1 MIKRDNVR
9 VCVPRY
15 MQIGKGSLNQLPEI
29 IKILEPIKSF
39 LIVTDKQMVE
49 FGYVKKLQD
58 ILSKAG
64 LKSNVF
70 DDTVPDPT
78 DTVVL
83 NGINFLEKFKN
94 EAVIGFGG
102 GSPIDTAKA
111 IAAMAKH
118 SKNIQDY
125 KPPSTFDK
133 QGLPIIA
140 IPTTAGT
147 GSEVTHHAVIIDS
160 KNNEKIS
167 CRGEGFVP
175 TCAIVDYDLTLSK
188 PRRLTIDSAID
199 TLTHGIEAYI
209 SKKAT
214 LFSDRMA
221 LDTIRLVTQNI
232 YAVDKDPKDLKARE
246 GLMLAATLGGLA
258 FSNAS
263 ICLVHGMSR
272 PLGSNFKVPH
282 GLSNAMLLPTIT
294 EFSID
299 YAKSRYADCSRAGNF
314 ALPDDD
320 DDIACEKLIKGL
332 YKMNKDFDVPSMKKF
347 GINEKNF
354 EEKLKNMA
362 TDAEVSGAP
371 NLNPRVPSVSE
382 MIDLYGKAW
391 RAFSVSYTHLTLPT
405 KVSG

>member
-15 MQIGKGSLNQLPEI
+15 MQIGKGSLSQLPEI
-29 IKILEPIKSF
+29 LNIIGSVKFP
-39 LIVTDKQMVE
+39 LIVTDKQMVK
-49 FGYVKKLQD
+49 FGYVKKLQE
-58 ILSKAG
+58 ILLKAG
-64 LKSNVF
+64 FKSSVF
-70 DDTVPDPT
+70 DDTIPDPT

-83 NGINFLEKFKN
+83 NGIDILKKN
-94 EAVIGFGG
+94 KNDAVIGFGG

-111 IAAMAKH
+111 IAVLSQY

-133 QGLPIIA
+133 KGLPIIA

-147 GSEVTHHAVIIDS
+147 GSEVTHHSVIIDTKS
-160 KNNEKIS
+160 NNSEKIS

-175 TCAIVDYDLTLSK
+175 IVSIVDYELTLSK

-199 TLTHGIEAYI
+199 TLTHGIEAYV

-214 LFSDRMA
+214 MFSDRMA
-221 LDTIRLVTQNI
+221 LDTIRLVQENI
-232 YAVDKDPKDLKARE
+232 YAVDKDPKDSKARE

-299 YAKSRYADCSRAGNF
+299 HAKSRYADCSRVGNF
-314 ALPDDD
+314 ALPDDE

-332 YKMNKDFDVPSMKKF
+332 YKINNDFDVPSMKTF
-347 GINEKNF
+347 GIDEKNF
-354 EEKLKNMA
+354 EEELENMA

-371 NLNPRVPSVSE
+371 NLNPRVPTVNE
-382 MIDLYGKAW
+382 MVDLYGKAW
-391 RAFSVSYTHLTLPT
+391 RAF
-405 KVSG
+405 

>member
-1 MIKRDNVR
+1 
-9 VCVPRY
+9 
-15 MQIGKGSLNQLPEI
+15 MQIGKGSLSQLPEI
-29 IKILEPIKSF
+29 LNIIGSVKSP
-39 LIVTDKQMVE
+39 LIVTDKQMVK
-49 FGYVKKLQD
+49 FGYVKKLQE
-58 ILSKAG
+58 ILLKAG
-64 LKSNVF
+64 IKSSVF
-70 DDTVPDPT
+70 DDTIPDPT

-83 NGINFLEKFKN
+83 NGIDILKKN
-94 EAVIGFGG
+94 KNDAVIGFGG

-111 IAAMAKH
+111 IAVLSQY

-133 QGLPIIA
+133 KGLPIIA

-147 GSEVTHHAVIIDS
+147 GSEVTHHSVIIDTKS
-160 KNNEKIS
+160 NNFEKIS

-175 TCAIVDYDLTLSK
+175 IVSIVDYELTLSK

-199 TLTHGIEAYI
+199 TLTHGIEAYV

-214 LFSDRMA
+214 MFSDRMA
-221 LDTIRLVTQNI
+221 LDTIRLVQENI

-299 YAKSRYADCSRAGNF
+299 HAKSRYADCSRVGNF
-314 ALPDDD
+314 ALPDDE

-332 YKMNKDFDVPSMKKF
+332 YKINNDFDVPSMKTF
-347 GINEKNF
+347 GIDEKNF
-354 EEKLKNMA
+354 EDQLENMA
-362 TDAEVSGAP
+362 TDAEISGAP
-371 NLNPRVPSVSE
+371 GLNPRVPSVKE
-382 MIDLYGKAW
+382 MINLYGEAW
-391 RAFSVSYTHLTLPT
+391 RAF
-405 KVSG
+405 

>member
-29 IKILEPIKSF
+29 LNIIGSVKSP
-39 LIVTDKQMVE
+39 LIVTDKQMVK
-49 FGYVKKLQD
+49 FGYVKRLQE
-58 ILSKAG
+58 ILLKEG
-64 LKSNVF
+64 FKSNVF
-70 DDTVPDPT
+70 DDTIPDPT

-83 NGINFLEKFKN
+83 NGIDILKKN
-94 EAVIGFGG
+94 KNDAVIGFGG

-111 IAAMAKH
+111 IAVLSQY

-133 QGLPIIA
+133 KGLPIIA

-147 GSEVTHHAVIIDS
+147 GSEVTHHSVIIDTKS
-160 KNNEKIS
+160 NNFEKIS

-175 TCAIVDYDLTLSK
+175 IVAIVDYELTLSK
-188 PRRLTIDSAID
+188 PRRLTIDSASD
-199 TLTHGIEAYI
+199 TLTHGIEAYV

-214 LFSDRMA
+214 MFSDRMA
-221 LDTIRLVTQNI
+221 LDTIRLVKENI
-232 YAVDKDPKDLKARE
+232 YAVDKDPEDLKARE

-299 YAKSRYADCSRAGNF
+299 HAKSRYADCSRAGNF
-314 ALPDDD
+314 ASPNDEDDM
-320 DDIACEKLIKGL
+320 ACEKLIKGL
-332 YKMNKDFDVPSMKKF
+332 YKINNDFDVPSMKTF
-347 GINEKNF
+347 GIDEKNF
-354 EEKLKNMA
+354 EEELENMA

-371 NLNPRVPSVSE
+371 NLNPRVPTVNE
-382 MIDLYGKAW
+382 MVDLYGKAW
-391 RAFSVSYTHLTLPT
+391 SAF
-405 KVSG
+405 

>member
-1 MIKRDNVR
+1 MIPPYTFNTCPSIRFGEHSINNIGAMVR
-9 VCVPRY
+9 E
-15 MQIGKGSLNQLPEI
+15 IGHERA
-29 IKILEPIKSF
+29 
-39 LIVTDKQMVE
+39 LIVSDQGMVSSGIVEKISSLLNDDGIEVDLFTDV
-49 FGYVKKLQD
+49 V
-58 ILSKAG
+58 A
-64 LKSNVF
+64 
-70 DDTVPDPT
+70 DPPE
-78 DTVVL
+78 TVVHS
-83 NGINFLEKFKN
+83 
-94 EAVIGFGG
+94 AVRTARLARSNMIIGLGG
-102 GSPIDTAKA
+102 GSSLDVAKLVALLVPEHQRLIEAYGIGNA
-111 IAAMAKH
+111 IG
-118 SKNIQDY
+118 
-125 KPPSTFDK
+125 PR
-133 QGLPIIA
+133 LPLILV
-140 IPTTAGT
+140 PTTAGT

-175 TCAIVDYDLTLSK
+175 TCAIVDYNLTLSK

-314 ALPDDD
+314 AELNDDD
-320 DDIACEKLIKGL
+320 NTACEKLVKGL
-332 YKMNKDFDVPSMKKF
+332 YKMNKDFDVPSMEKF
-347 GINEKNF
+347 GIDERNF

-371 NLNPRVPSVSE
+371 NLNPRVPTVNE
-382 MIDLYGKAW
+382 MVDLYGKAW
-391 RAFSVSYTHLTLPT
+391 RAF
-405 KVSG
+405 

>member
-1 MIKRDNVR
+1 MLKRDNVR

-15 MQIGKGSLNQLPEI
+15 LQIGKGSLNELPEI
-29 IKILEPIKSF
+29 VKILEPIKSF

-49 FGYVKKLQD
+49 FGYVKKLQE

-83 NGINFLEKFKN
+83 SGISFLEKYKN

-111 IAAMAKH
+111 IAAMAKN

-133 QGLPIIA
+133 KGLPIIA

-160 KNNEKIS
+160 KNYEKIS

-199 TLTHGIEAYI
+199 TLTHGIEAYV

-232 YAVDKDPKDLKARE
+232 YAVDKNPKDLKARE

-299 YAKSRYADCSRAGNF
+299 HAKSRYAECSRAGNF
-314 ALPDDD
+314 ALMNDN
-320 DDIACEKLIKGL
+320 DDISCEKLIKGL
-332 YKMNKDFDVPSMKKF
+332 YKINSDFDVPSMKTF

-354 EEKLKNMA
+354 EEKLENMA
-362 TDAEVSGAP
+362 TDAEISGAP
-371 NLNPRVPSVSE
+371 NLNPRVPSVKE
-382 MIDLYGKAW
+382 MIDLYGQAW
-391 RAFSVSYTHLTLPT
+391 RTF
-405 KVSG
+405 

>member
-1 MIKRDNVR
+1 MIKRENVR
-9 VCVPRY
+9 VCIPRY
-15 MQIGKGSLNQLPEI
+15 LQIGKGSLNELPEI
-29 IKILEPIKSF
+29 IKILGSINSL
-39 LIVTDKQMVE
+39 LIVTDKQMVK
-49 FGYVKKLQD
+49 FGYVKKLQE
-58 ILSKAG
+58 ILTKAG

-70 DDTVPDPT
+70 DDTIPDPT

-83 NGINFLEKFKN
+83 NGVEILKKN
-94 EAVIGFGG
+94 KNDAVIGFGG

-111 IAAMAKH
+111 IAVLSQY

-133 QGLPIIA
+133 KGLPIIA

-147 GSEVTHHAVIIDS
+147 GSEVTHHAVIIDTKS
-160 KNNEKIS
+160 NNFEKIS

-175 TCAIVDYDLTLSK
+175 IVSIIDYELTLSK

-199 TLTHGIEAYI
+199 TLTHGIEAYV

-221 LDTIRLVTQNI
+221 LDTIRLVQENI

-299 YAKSRYADCSRAGNF
+299 HAKDRYADCSRAGQF
-314 ALPDDD
+314 ALPEDN
-320 DDIACEKLIKGL
+320 DDIACMKLIKGL
-332 YKMNKDFDVPSMKKF
+332 YKLNKDFDVPSMKTF
-347 GINEKNF
+347 GINQKNF
-354 EEKLKNMA
+354 EEELKNMA

-371 NLNPRVPSVSE
+371 NLNPRVPSINE
-382 MIDLYGKAW
+382 MISLYGQAWKA
-391 RAFSVSYTHLTLPT
+391 F
-405 KVSG
+405 

>member
-1 MIKRDNVR
+1 LIKRDNVR

-29 IKILEPIKSF
+29 ISIIGSVKSL
-39 LIVTDKQMVE
+39 LIVTDKQMLK

-64 LKSNVF
+64 FKSNVF
-70 DDTVPDPT
+70 DDTIPDPT

-83 NGINFLEKFKN
+83 NGIEILKKN
-94 EAVIGFGG
+94 KNDAVIGFGG

-111 IAAMAKH
+111 IAVLSQY

-133 QGLPIIA
+133 KGLPIIA

-147 GSEVTHHAVIIDS
+147 GSEVTHHSVIIDTKS
-160 KNNEKIS
+160 NNFEKIS

-175 TCAIVDYDLTLSK
+175 IVSIIDYELTLSK

-199 TLTHGIEAYI
+199 TLTHGIEAYV

-221 LDTIRLVTQNI
+221 LDTIRLVQENI
-232 YAVDKDPKDLKARE
+232 YEVDKNPKDLKARE

-299 YAKSRYADCSRAGNF
+299 HAKNRYADCSRAGNF
-314 ALPDDD
+314 SLPDDN

-332 YKMNKDFDVPSMKKF
+332 YKINNDFDVPSMKAF

-354 EEKLKNMA
+354 EEELENMA
-362 TDAEVSGAP
+362 TDAEISGAP
-371 NLNPRVPSVSE
+371 NLNPRVPSVNE

-391 RAFSVSYTHLTLPT
+391 RAF
-405 KVSG
+405 

>member
-9 VCVPRY
+9 ICVPRY

-29 IKILEPIKSF
+29 IKILKPIESF

-58 ILSKAG
+58 ILGKAG
-64 LKSNVF
+64 FKSDVF

-83 NGINFLEKFKN
+83 NGIDVLEKHEN

-111 IAAMAKH
+111 IAAMAKY

-133 QGLPIIA
+133 KGMPIIA

-147 GSEVTHHAVIIDS
+147 GSEVTHHSVIIDS
-160 KNNEKIS
+160 KNGEKIS

-199 TLTHGIEAYI
+199 TLTHGIEAYV

-232 YAVDKDPKDLKARE
+232 YKVDKNPKDLKARE

-299 YAKSRYADCSRAGNF
+299 HAKNRYADCGRAGNF
-314 ALPDDD
+314 ALPNDD

-354 EEKLKNMA
+354 EEKLENMA

-371 NLNPRVPSVSE
+371 NLNPRVPTVNE
-382 MIDLYGKAW
+382 MVDLYGKAW
-391 RAFSVSYTHLTLPT
+391 RAF
-405 KVSG
+405 

>member
-1 MIKRDNVR
+1 MNKRDNVR

-15 MQIGKGSLNQLPEI
+15 LQIGKGSLNELPEI
-29 IKILEPIKSF
+29 IKILGSINSL
-39 LIVTDKQMVE
+39 LIVTDKQMVK
-49 FGYVKKLQD
+49 FGYVKKLQEV
-58 ILSKAG
+58 LSKEG
-64 LKSNVF
+64 IKSDVF

-83 NGINFLEKFKN
+83 NGINFLEKFEN

-102 GSPIDTAKA
+102 GSPIDTSKA

-147 GSEVTHHAVIIDS
+147 GSEVTHHSVIIDS

-232 YAVDKDPKDLKARE
+232 YAVDKNPKDLKARE

-299 YAKSRYADCSRAGNF
+299 HAKSRYADCSRAGNF
-314 ALPDDD
+314 SSPNDD
-320 DDIACEKLIKGL
+320 DDIACEKLVKGL

-347 GINEKNF
+347 GIDEKNF

-371 NLNPRVPSVSE
+371 NLNPRVPSVKE
-382 MIDLYGKAW
+382 MIDLYGQAW
-391 RAFSVSYTHLTLPT
+391 RAF
-405 KVSG
+405 

>member
-1 MIKRDNVR
+1 M
-9 VCVPRY
+9 PRY

-64 LKSNVF
+64 LKSNIF

-83 NGINFLEKFKN
+83 NGINFLKKFKN

-133 QGLPIIA
+133 QALPIIA

-147 GSEVTHHAVIIDS
+147 GSEVTHHSVIIDS

-299 YAKSRYADCSRAGNF
+299 HAKSRYADCSRAGNF
-314 ALPDDD
+314 SLPNDD
-320 DDIACEKLIKGL
+320 DDIACEKLVKGL

-347 GINEKNF
+347 GIDEKNF

-371 NLNPRVPSVSE
+371 NLNPRVPSVKE
-382 MIDLYGKAW
+382 MIDLYGQAW
-391 RAFSVSYTHLTLPT
+391 RAF
-405 KVSG
+405 

>member
-15 MQIGKGSLNQLPEI
+15 MQIGKGSLSELPEI
-29 IKILEPIKSF
+29 LKIIGSVKSP
-39 LIVTDKQMVE
+39 LIVTDKQMVK
-49 FGYVKKLQD
+49 FGYVKKLQE
-58 ILSKAG
+58 ILLEAG
-64 LKSNVF
+64 FKSSVF
-70 DDTVPDPT
+70 DDTIPDPT

-83 NGINFLEKFKN
+83 NGIDVLKKN
-94 EAVIGFGG
+94 KNDAVIGFGG

-111 IAAMAKH
+111 IAVLSQY

-133 QGLPIIA
+133 KGLPIIA

-147 GSEVTHHAVIIDS
+147 GSEVTHHSVIIDTKS
-160 KNNEKIS
+160 NNFEKIS

-175 TCAIVDYDLTLSK
+175 IVSIVDYELTLSK

-199 TLTHGIEAYI
+199 TLTHGIEAYV

-214 LFSDRMA
+214 MFSDRMA
-221 LDTIRLVTQNI
+221 LDTIRLVKENI

-299 YAKSRYADCSRAGNF
+299 HAKSRYADCSRAGNF
-314 ALPDDD
+314 ASPTDEDNV
-320 DDIACEKLIKGL
+320 ACEKLIKGL
-332 YKMNKDFDVPSMKKF
+332 YKLNNDFDVPSMRTF
-347 GINEKNF
+347 GIDEKNF
-354 EEKLKNMA
+354 EGELENMA

-371 NLNPRVPSVSE
+371 NLNPRVPTVNE
-382 MIDLYGKAW
+382 MVDLYGKAW
-391 RAFSVSYTHLTLPT
+391 RAF
-405 KVSG
+405 

>member
-1 MIKRDNVR
+1 
-9 VCVPRY
+9 

-29 IKILEPIKSF
+29 IKTLNSVKSF

-58 ILSKAG
+58 ILTKAG

-78 DTVVL
+78 DKVVL
-83 NGINFLEKFKN
+83 NGINHLEKFKS

-111 IAAMAKH
+111 IAAMAKY
-118 SKNIQDY
+118 SKNVQDY

-175 TCAIVDYDLTLSK
+175 TYAIVDYDLTLSK

-314 ALPDDD
+314 AQLNDDD
-320 DDIACEKLIKGL
+320 DTACEKLVKGL
-332 YKMNKDFDVPSMKKF
+332 YKMNKDFDVPSMRKF
-347 GINEKNF
+347 GIDEKNF

-371 NLNPRVPSVSE
+371 NLNPRVPTVNE
-382 MIDLYGKAW
+382 MVDLYGKAW
-391 RAFSVSYTHLTLPT
+391 RAF
-405 KVSG
+405 

>member
-29 IKILEPIKSF
+29 LSIIGSVKSL
-39 LIVTDKQMVE
+39 LIVTDKQMVM
-49 FGYVKKLQD
+49 FGYVKKLQE

-64 LKSNVF
+64 FKSNVF
-70 DDTVPDPT
+70 DDTIPDPT

-83 NGINFLEKFKN
+83 NGVDILKKN
-94 EAVIGFGG
+94 KNDAVIGFGG

-111 IAAMAKH
+111 IAVLSQY

-133 QGLPIIA
+133 KGLPIIA

-147 GSEVTHHAVIIDS
+147 GSEVTHHSVIIDTKS
-160 KNNEKIS
+160 NNFEKIS

-175 TCAIVDYDLTLSK
+175 IVSIIDYELTLSK

-199 TLTHGIEAYI
+199 TLTHGIEAYV

-221 LDTIRLVTQNI
+221 LDTIRLVQENI
-232 YAVDKDPKDLKARE
+232 YVVDKDPKNLKARE

-299 YAKSRYADCSRAGNF
+299 HAKGRYADCSRAGNF
-314 ALPDDD
+314 AAPEDNDDL
-320 DDIACEKLIKGL
+320 ACEKLIKGL
-332 YKMNKDFDVPSMKKF
+332 YKINNDFDVPSMKAF

-354 EEKLKNMA
+354 EEELENMA

-391 RAFSVSYTHLTLPT
+391 RVF
-405 KVSG
+405 

>member
-1 MIKRDNVR
+1 MIKRENVR

-15 MQIGKGSLNQLPEI
+15 MQIGKGSINQLPEI
-29 IKILEPIKSF
+29 LNIVGSVKSP
-39 LIVTDKQMVE
+39 LIVTDKQMVK
-49 FGYVKKLQD
+49 FGYVKKLQE

-64 LKSNVF
+64 LKSSVF
-70 DDTVPDPT
+70 DDTIPDPT

-83 NGINFLEKFKN
+83 NGIDILKKN
-94 EAVIGFGG
+94 KNDAVIGFGG

-111 IAAMAKH
+111 IAVLSQY

-133 QGLPIIA
+133 KGLPIIA

-147 GSEVTHHAVIIDS
+147 GSEVTHHSVIIDTKS
-160 KNNEKIS
+160 NNFEKIS

-175 TCAIVDYDLTLSK
+175 IVSIVDYELTLSK

-199 TLTHGIEAYI
+199 TLTHGIEAYV

-214 LFSDRMA
+214 MFSDRMA
-221 LDTIRLVTQNI
+221 LDTIRLVQENI

-299 YAKSRYADCSRAGNF
+299 HAKSRYADCSRAGNF
-314 ALPDDD
+314 ALPTDDD
-320 DDIACEKLIKGL
+320 DTACEKLIKGL
-332 YKMNKDFDVPSMKKF
+332 YKMNNDFDVPSMKTF
-347 GINEKNF
+347 GIDEKNF
-354 EEKLKNMA
+354 EGELENMA

-371 NLNPRVPSVSE
+371 NLNPRVPTIKE
-382 MIDLYGKAW
+382 MVDLYGKAW
-391 RAFSVSYTHLTLPT
+391 RAF
-405 KVSG
+405 

>member
-1 MIKRDNVR
+1 MTKRDNVR
-9 VCVPRY
+9 ICVPRY

-29 IKILEPIKSF
+29 IKTLEPIKSF

-49 FGYVKKLQD
+49 FGYVKRLQD

-70 DDTVPDPT
+70 DETVPDPT

-83 NGINFLEKFKN
+83 NGINFLKKFEN

-175 TCAIVDYDLTLSK
+175 TCAIIDYDLTLSK

-299 YAKSRYADCSRAGNF
+299 YAKSRYADCSKAGNF
-314 ALPDDD
+314 AQLNDDD
-320 DDIACEKLIKGL
+320 DTACEKLVKGL
-332 YKMNKDFDVPSMKKF
+332 YKMNKDFDVPSMEKF

-354 EEKLKNMA
+354 EEKLENMA

-371 NLNPRVPSVSE
+371 NLNPRVPSVKE
-382 MIDLYGKAW
+382 MIDLYGQAW
-391 RAFSVSYTHLTLPT
+391 RAF
-405 KVSG
+405 

>member
-1 MIKRDNVR
+1 
-9 VCVPRY
+9 
-15 MQIGKGSLNQLPEI
+15 MQIGKGSLSQLPEI
-29 IKILEPIKSF
+29 LNIIGSVKSP
-39 LIVTDKQMVE
+39 LIVTDKQMVK
-49 FGYVKKLQD
+49 FGYVKKLQE
-58 ILSKAG
+58 ILLKAG
-64 LKSNVF
+64 FKSSVF
-70 DDTVPDPT
+70 DDTIPDPT

-83 NGINFLEKFKN
+83 KGIDILKKN
-94 EAVIGFGG
+94 KNDAVIGFGG

-111 IAAMAKH
+111 IAVLSQY

-133 QGLPIIA
+133 KGLPIIA

-147 GSEVTHHAVIIDS
+147 GSEVTHHSVIIDTKS
-160 KNNEKIS
+160 NNFEKIS

-175 TCAIVDYDLTLSK
+175 IVSIVDYELTLSK

-199 TLTHGIEAYI
+199 TLTHGIEAYV

-214 LFSDRMA
+214 MFSDRMA
-221 LDTIRLVTQNI
+221 LDTIRLVQENI

-299 YAKSRYADCSRAGNF
+299 HAKSRYADCSRAGNF
-314 ALPDDD
+314 ALPDDK

-332 YKMNKDFDVPSMKKF
+332 YKINNDFDVPSMKTF
-347 GINEKNF
+347 GIDEKNF
-354 EEKLKNMA
+354 EEELENMA

-371 NLNPRVPSVSE
+371 TLNPRVPSVSE
-382 MIDLYGKAW
+382 MVDLYGKAW
-391 RAFSVSYTHLTLPT
+391 RAF
-405 KVSG
+405 

>member
-9 VCVPRY
+9 ICVPRY
-15 MQIGKGSLNQLPEI
+15 MQIGKCSLNQLPEI
-29 IKILEPIKSF
+29 IKTLDSVKSF

-58 ILSKAG
+58 ILSKAR

-83 NGINFLEKFKN
+83 NGINHLEKFKS

-111 IAAMAKH
+111 IAVMAKY
-118 SKNIQDY
+118 SKNVQDY
-125 KPPSTFDK
+125 KPPTTFDK
-133 QGLPIIA
+133 QSLPIIA

-175 TCAIVDYDLTLSK
+175 TCAIVDYNLTLSK

-299 YAKSRYADCSRAGNF
+299 HAKSRYADCSRAGNF
-314 ALPDDD
+314 AELNDDD
-320 DDIACEKLIKGL
+320 NTACEKLVKGL
-332 YKMNKDFDVPSMKKF
+332 YKMNKDFDVPSMRKF
-347 GINEKNF
+347 GIDERNF

-371 NLNPRVPSVSE
+371 NLNPRVPTVNE
-382 MIDLYGKAW
+382 MVDLYGRAW
-391 RAFSVSYTHLTLPT
+391 RAF
-405 KVSG
+405 

>member
-1 MIKRDNVR
+1 
-9 VCVPRY
+9 
-15 MQIGKGSLNQLPEI
+15 MQIGKGSLSQLPEI
-29 IKILEPIKSF
+29 LNIIGSVKFP
-39 LIVTDKQMVE
+39 LIVTDKQMLK
-49 FGYVKKLQD
+49 FGYVKKLQE
-58 ILSKAG
+58 ILLKAG
-64 LKSNVF
+64 IKSSVF
-70 DDTVPDPT
+70 DDTIPDPT

-83 NGINFLEKFKN
+83 NGIDILKKN
-94 EAVIGFGG
+94 KNDAVIGFGG

-111 IAAMAKH
+111 IAVLSQY

-133 QGLPIIA
+133 KGLPIIA

-147 GSEVTHHAVIIDS
+147 GSEVTHHSVIIDTKS
-160 KNNEKIS
+160 NNFEKIS

-175 TCAIVDYDLTLSK
+175 IVSIVDYELTLSK

-199 TLTHGIEAYI
+199 TLTHGIEAYV

-214 LFSDRMA
+214 MFSDRMA
-221 LDTIRLVTQNI
+221 LDTIRLVQENI
-232 YAVDKDPKDLKARE
+232 YAVDKDPKDSKARE

-299 YAKSRYADCSRAGNF
+299 HAKSRYADCSRVGNF
-314 ALPDDD
+314 ALPDDE

-332 YKMNKDFDVPSMKKF
+332 YKINNDFDVPSMKTF
-347 GINEKNF
+347 GIDEKNF
-354 EEKLKNMA
+354 EGELENMA

-371 NLNPRVPSVSE
+371 NLNPRVPTVNE
-382 MIDLYGKAW
+382 MVDLYGKAW
-391 RAFSVSYTHLTLPT
+391 RAF
-405 KVSG
+405 

>member
-9 VCVPRY
+9 ICVPRY

-29 IKILEPIKSF
+29 IQTLEPIKSF

-58 ILSKAG
+58 ILNKAG

-83 NGINFLEKFKN
+83 NGINYLEKFKN

-160 KNNEKIS
+160 KNSEKIS

-209 SKKAT
+209 SKKST

-299 YAKSRYADCSRAGNF
+299 HAKSRYADCSRAGNF
-314 ALPDDD
+314 ALPNDDD
-320 DDIACEKLIKGL
+320 DTACEKLIKGL

-347 GINEKNF
+347 GIDEKNF
-354 EEKLKNMA
+354 EEKLENMA
-362 TDAEVSGAP
+362 TDAEISGAP

-382 MIDLYGKAW
+382 MVDLYGKAW
-391 RAFSVSYTHLTLPT
+391 RAF
-405 KVSG
+405 

>member
-29 IKILEPIKSF
+29 LNIIGSVKSL
-39 LIVTDKQMVE
+39 LIVTDKQMVK
-49 FGYVKKLQD
+49 FGYVKKLQE

-70 DDTVPDPT
+70 DDTIPDPT

-83 NGINFLEKFKN
+83 NGIDVLKKN
-94 EAVIGFGG
+94 KNDAVIGFGG

-111 IAAMAKH
+111 IAVLSQY

-133 QGLPIIA
+133 KGLPIIA

-147 GSEVTHHAVIIDS
+147 GSEVTHHAVIIDTKS
-160 KNNEKIS
+160 NNFEKIS

-175 TCAIVDYDLTLSK
+175 IVSIIDYELTLSK

-199 TLTHGIEAYI
+199 TLTHGIEAYV

-221 LDTIRLVTQNI
+221 LDTIRLVQENI
-232 YAVDKDPKDLKARE
+232 YAVDQDPKNLDARE

-299 YAKSRYADCSRAGNF
+299 HAKNRYADCSRAGNF
-314 ALPDDD
+314 AAPEDN

-332 YKMNKDFDVPSMKKF
+332 YKINDDFDVPSMKKF

-354 EEKLKNMA
+354 EENLENMA

-382 MIDLYGKAW
+382 MVDLYGKAW
-391 RAFSVSYTHLTLPT
+391 RAF
-405 KVSG
+405 

>member
-1 MIKRDNVR
+1 MIKRNNVR

-133 QGLPIIA
+133 QALPIIA

-147 GSEVTHHAVIIDS
+147 GSEVTHHSVIIDS

-232 YAVDKDPKDLKARE
+232 YTVDKDPKDLKARE

-299 YAKSRYADCSRAGNF
+299 HAKSRYADCSRAGNF
-314 ALPDDD
+314 SSPNDD
-320 DDIACEKLIKGL
+320 DDIACEKLVKGL

-347 GINEKNF
+347 GIDEKNF

-371 NLNPRVPSVSE
+371 NLNPRVPSVKE
-382 MIDLYGKAW
+382 MIDLYGQAW
-391 RAFSVSYTHLTLPT
+391 RAF
-405 KVSG
+405 

>member
-1 MIKRDNVR
+1 
-9 VCVPRY
+9 
-15 MQIGKGSLNQLPEI
+15 MQIGKGSLSQLPEI
-29 IKILEPIKSF
+29 LNIIGSVKFP
-39 LIVTDKQMVE
+39 LIVTDKQMLK
-49 FGYVKKLQD
+49 FGYVKKLQE
-58 ILSKAG
+58 ILLKAG
-64 LKSNVF
+64 IKSSVF
-70 DDTVPDPT
+70 DDTIPDPT

-83 NGINFLEKFKN
+83 NGIDILKKN
-94 EAVIGFGG
+94 KNDAVIGFGG

-111 IAAMAKH
+111 IAVLSQY

-133 QGLPIIA
+133 KGLPIIA

-147 GSEVTHHAVIIDS
+147 GSEVTHHSVIIDTKS
-160 KNNEKIS
+160 NNFEKIS

-175 TCAIVDYDLTLSK
+175 IVSIVDYELTLSK

-199 TLTHGIEAYI
+199 TLTHGIEAYV

-214 LFSDRMA
+214 MFSDRMA
-221 LDTIRLVTQNI
+221 LDTIRLVQENI
-232 YAVDKDPKDLKARE
+232 YAVDKDPKDSKARE

-299 YAKSRYADCSRAGNF
+299 HAKSRYADCSRAGNF
-314 ALPDDD
+314 ALPDDE

-332 YKMNKDFDVPSMKKF
+332 YKINNDFDVPSMKTF
-347 GINEKNF
+347 GIDEKNF
-354 EEKLKNMA
+354 EEELENMA

-371 NLNPRVPSVSE
+371 NLNPRVPTVNE
-382 MIDLYGKAW
+382 MVDLYGKAW
-391 RAFSVSYTHLTLPT
+391 RAF
-405 KVSG
+405 

>member
-29 IKILEPIKSF
+29 LKIIGSVKSP
-39 LIVTDKQMVE
+39 LIVTDKQMVK
-49 FGYVKKLQD
+49 FGYVKKLQE
-58 ILSKAG
+58 ILLEAG
-64 LKSNVF
+64 FKSSVF
-70 DDTVPDPT
+70 DDTIPDPT

-83 NGINFLEKFKN
+83 NGIDVLKKN
-94 EAVIGFGG
+94 KNDAVIGFGG

-111 IAAMAKH
+111 IAVLSQY

-133 QGLPIIA
+133 KGLPIIA

-147 GSEVTHHAVIIDS
+147 GSEVTHHSVIIDTKS
-160 KNNEKIS
+160 NNFEKIS

-175 TCAIVDYDLTLSK
+175 IVSIVDYELTLSK

-199 TLTHGIEAYI
+199 TLTHGIEAYV

-214 LFSDRMA
+214 MFSDRMA
-221 LDTIRLVTQNI
+221 LDTIRLVKENI

-299 YAKSRYADCSRAGNF
+299 HAKSRYADCSRAGNF
-314 ALPDDD
+314 ASPTDEDNV
-320 DDIACEKLIKGL
+320 ACEKLIKGL
-332 YKMNKDFDVPSMKKF
+332 YKLNNDFDVPSMRTF
-347 GINEKNF
+347 GIDEKNF
-354 EEKLKNMA
+354 EGELENMA

-371 NLNPRVPSVSE
+371 NLNPRVPTVNE
-382 MIDLYGKAW
+382 MVDLYGKAW
-391 RAFSVSYTHLTLPT
+391 RAF
-405 KVSG
+405 

>member
-9 VCVPRY
+9 ICVPRY

-29 IKILEPIKSF
+29 IKTLEPIKSF

-49 FGYVKKLQD
+49 FGYVKRLQD

-70 DDTVPDPT
+70 DETVPDPT

-83 NGINFLEKFKN
+83 NGINFLEKFEN

-294 EFSID
+294 EFSIN

-314 ALPDDD
+314 ASPDDE

-371 NLNPRVPSVSE
+371 NLNPRVPSVNE

-391 RAFSVSYTHLTLPT
+391 GAF
-405 KVSG
+405 

>member
-1 MIKRDNVR
+1 MLKRDNVR

-15 MQIGKGSLNQLPEI
+15 LQIGKGSLNELPEI
-29 IKILEPIKSF
+29 VKILEPIKSF

-49 FGYVKKLQD
+49 FGYVKKLQE

-83 NGINFLEKFKN
+83 SGISFLEKYKN

-111 IAAMAKH
+111 IAAMAKN

-133 QGLPIIA
+133 KGLPIIA

-147 GSEVTHHAVIIDS
+147 GSEVTHHAVIVDS
-160 KNNEKIS
+160 KNYEKIS

-199 TLTHGIEAYI
+199 TLTHGIEAYV

-232 YAVDKDPKDLKARE
+232 YAVDKNPKDLKARE

-299 YAKSRYADCSRAGNF
+299 HAKSRYAECSRAGNF
-314 ALPDDD
+314 ALTNDN

-332 YKMNKDFDVPSMKKF
+332 YKINSDFDVPSMKTF

-354 EEKLKNMA
+354 EEKLENMA
-362 TDAEVSGAP
+362 TDAEISGAP
-371 NLNPRVPSVSE
+371 NLNPRVPSVKE
-382 MIDLYGKAW
+382 MIDLYGQAW
-391 RAFSVSYTHLTLPT
+391 RTF
-405 KVSG
+405 

>member
-1 MIKRDNVR
+1 
-9 VCVPRY
+9 
-15 MQIGKGSLNQLPEI
+15 MQIGKGSLSQLPEI
-29 IKILEPIKSF
+29 LNIIGSVKSP
-39 LIVTDKQMVE
+39 LIVTDKQMVK
-49 FGYVKKLQD
+49 FGYVKKLQE
-58 ILSKAG
+58 ILLKAG
-64 LKSNVF
+64 FKSSVF
-70 DDTVPDPT
+70 DDTIPDPT

-83 NGINFLEKFKN
+83 KGIDILKKN
-94 EAVIGFGG
+94 KNDAVIGFGG

-111 IAAMAKH
+111 IAVLSQY

-133 QGLPIIA
+133 KGLPIIA

-147 GSEVTHHAVIIDS
+147 GSEVTHHSVIIDTKS
-160 KNNEKIS
+160 NNFEKIS

-175 TCAIVDYDLTLSK
+175 IVSIVDYELTLSK

-199 TLTHGIEAYI
+199 TLTHGIEAYV

-214 LFSDRMA
+214 MFSDRMA
-221 LDTIRLVTQNI
+221 LDTIRLVQENI

-299 YAKSRYADCSRAGNF
+299 HAKSRYADCSRAGNF
-314 ALPDDD
+314 ALPDDK

-332 YKMNKDFDVPSMKKF
+332 YKINNDFDVPSMKTF
-347 GINEKNF
+347 GIDEKNF
-354 EEKLKNMA
+354 EDQLENMA
-362 TDAEVSGAP
+362 TDAEISGAP
-371 NLNPRVPSVSE
+371 GLNPRVPSIKE
-382 MIDLYGKAW
+382 MINLYGEAW
-391 RAFSVSYTHLTLPT
+391 RAF
-405 KVSG
+405 

>member
-29 IKILEPIKSF
+29 LSIIGSIKSP
-39 LIVTDKQMVE
+39 LIVTDKQMVK
-49 FGYVKKLQD
+49 FGYVKKLQE
-58 ILSKAG
+58 ILSKSG
-64 LKSNVF
+64 FKSNVF
-70 DDTVPDPT
+70 DDTIPDPT

-83 NGINFLEKFKN
+83 NGVDFLKKN
-94 EAVIGFGG
+94 KNDAVIGFGG

-111 IAAMAKH
+111 IAVLSQY

-133 QGLPIIA
+133 KGLPIVA

-147 GSEVTHHAVIIDS
+147 GSEVTHHSVIIDTKS
-160 KNNEKIS
+160 NNLEKIS

-175 TCAIVDYDLTLSK
+175 IVSIIDYELTLSK

-199 TLTHGIEAYI
+199 TLTHGIEAYV

-221 LDTIRLVTQNI
+221 LDTIRLVQENI

-299 YAKSRYADCSRAGNF
+299 HAKSRYADCSRAGNF
-314 ALPDDD
+314 AAPEDN

-332 YKMNKDFDVPSMKKF
+332 YKINNDFDVPSMKAF

-354 EEKLKNMA
+354 EEELENMA

-371 NLNPRVPSVSE
+371 NLNPRVPSVGE
-382 MIDLYGKAW
+382 MVDLYGKAW
-391 RAFSVSYTHLTLPT
+391 RAF
-405 KVSG
+405 

>member
-1 MIKRDNVR
+1 MIKRENVR

-29 IKILEPIKSF
+29 LNIIGSVKSL
-39 LIVTDKQMVE
+39 LIVTDKQMVK
-49 FGYVKKLQD
+49 FGYVKKLQET
-58 ILSKAG
+58 LSKAG
-64 LKSNVF
+64 FKSNVF
-70 DDTVPDPT
+70 DDTIPDPT

-83 NGINFLEKFKN
+83 NGVDILKKN
-94 EAVIGFGG
+94 KNDAVIGFGG

-111 IAAMAKH
+111 IAVLSQY

-133 QGLPIIA
+133 KGLPIIA

-147 GSEVTHHAVIIDS
+147 GSEVTHHSVIIDTKS
-160 KNNEKIS
+160 NNFEKIS

-175 TCAIVDYDLTLSK
+175 IVSIIDYELTLSK

-199 TLTHGIEAYI
+199 TLTHGIEAYV

-221 LDTIRLVTQNI
+221 LDTIRLVQENI
-232 YAVDKDPKDLKARE
+232 YAVDKDPKNLKARE

-294 EFSID
+294 EFSIE
-299 YAKSRYADCSRAGNF
+299 YAKNRYADCSRAGNF
-314 ALPDDD
+314 AAPEDN

-332 YKMNKDFDVPSMKKF
+332 YKINNDFDVPSMRGF

-354 EEKLKNMA
+354 EEELENMA
-362 TDAEVSGAP
+362 TDAEISGAP

-382 MIDLYGKAW
+382 MVDLYGKAW
-391 RAFSVSYTHLTLPT
+391 RAF
-405 KVSG
+405 

>member
-1 MIKRDNVR
+1 LIKRDNVR

-29 IKILEPIKSF
+29 ISIIGSVKSL
-39 LIVTDKQMVE
+39 LIVTDKQMLK

-64 LKSNVF
+64 FKSNVF
-70 DDTVPDPT
+70 DDTIPDPT

-83 NGINFLEKFKN
+83 NGIEILNKN
-94 EAVIGFGG
+94 KNDAVIGFGG

-111 IAAMAKH
+111 IAVLSQY

-133 QGLPIIA
+133 KGLPIIA

-147 GSEVTHHAVIIDS
+147 GSEVTHHSVIIDTKS
-160 KNNEKIS
+160 NNFEKIS

-175 TCAIVDYDLTLSK
+175 IVSIIDYELTLSK

-199 TLTHGIEAYI
+199 TLTHGIEAYV

-221 LDTIRLVTQNI
+221 LDTIRLVQENI
-232 YAVDKDPKDLKARE
+232 YEVDKNPKDLKARE

-299 YAKSRYADCSRAGNF
+299 HAKNRYADCSRAGNF
-314 ALPDDD
+314 SLPDDN

-332 YKMNKDFDVPSMKKF
+332 YKINNDFDVPSMKAF

-354 EEKLKNMA
+354 EEELENMA
-362 TDAEVSGAP
+362 TDAEISGAP
-371 NLNPRVPSVSE
+371 NLNPRVPSVKE

-391 RAFSVSYTHLTLPT
+391 RAF
-405 KVSG
+405 

>member
-1 MIKRDNVR
+1 LIKRDNVR

-15 MQIGKGSLNQLPEI
+15 MQIGKGSLSQLPEI
-29 IKILEPIKSF
+29 LNIIGSVKSP
-39 LIVTDKQMVE
+39 LIVTDKQMVK
-49 FGYVKKLQD
+49 FGYVKKLQE
-58 ILSKAG
+58 ILLKAG
-64 LKSNVF
+64 IKSSVF
-70 DDTVPDPT
+70 DDTIPDPT
-78 DTVVL
+78 DSVVL
-83 NGINFLEKFKN
+83 NGIDILKKN
-94 EAVIGFGG
+94 KNDAVIGFGG

-111 IAAMAKH
+111 IAVLSQY

-133 QGLPIIA
+133 KGLPIIA

-147 GSEVTHHAVIIDS
+147 GSEVTHHAVIIDTKS
-160 KNNEKIS
+160 NNFEKIS

-175 TCAIVDYDLTLSK
+175 IVSIVDYELTLSK

-199 TLTHGIEAYI
+199 TLTHGIEAYV

-214 LFSDRMA
+214 MFSDRMA
-221 LDTIRLVTQNI
+221 LDTIRLVKENI

-294 EFSID
+294 EFSVD
-299 YAKSRYADCSRAGNF
+299 HAKSRYADCSRAGNF

-320 DDIACEKLIKGL
+320 DNTACEKLIKGL
-332 YKMNKDFDVPSMKKF
+332 YKLNNDFDVPSMKTF
-347 GINEKNF
+347 GIDEKNF
-354 EEKLKNMA
+354 ESQLENMA
-362 TDAEVSGAP
+362 TDAEISGAP
-371 NLNPRVPSVSE
+371 GLNPRVPSIKE
-382 MIDLYGKAW
+382 MINLYGEAW
-391 RAFSVSYTHLTLPT
+391 RAF
-405 KVSG
+405 

>member
-1 MIKRDNVR
+1 MVKRDNVR

-15 MQIGKGSLNQLPEI
+15 LQVGKGSLNELPEI
-29 IKILEPIKSF
+29 IKILGSIKSL
-39 LIVTDKQMVE
+39 LIVTDKQMVA
-49 FGYVKKLQD
+49 FGYVKKLQE

-64 LKSNVF
+64 LKSEVF

-83 NGINFLEKFKN
+83 NGIKFLEKNKN
-94 EAVIGFGG
+94 DGVIGFGG

-111 IAAMAKH
+111 IAAMANH

-125 KPPSTFDK
+125 KPPAMFDK
-133 QGLPIIA
+133 KGLPIIA

-175 TCAIVDYDLTLSK
+175 IVAIVDYDLTLSK

-199 TLTHGIEAYI
+199 TLTHGIEAYV

-232 YAVDKDPKDLKARE
+232 YAVDKDPKNLKARE

-294 EFSID
+294 EFSIEH
-299 YAKSRYADCSRAGNF
+299 AKSRYADCSRAGDF
-314 ALPDDD
+314 ALPVDSDDV
-320 DDIACEKLIKGL
+320 ACDKLIKGL
-332 YKMNKDFDVPSMKKF
+332 YKVNNDFEVPSMQNF
-347 GINEKNF
+347 GINQKNF
-354 EEKLKNMA
+354 EEELENMA
-362 TDAEVSGAP
+362 TDAENSGAP
-371 NLNPRVPSVSE
+371 NLNPRVPSVNE
-382 MIDLYGKAW
+382 MVDLYGQAW
-391 RAFSVSYTHLTLPT
+391 RAF
-405 KVSG
+405 

>member
-1 MIKRDNVR
+1 MVKRDNVR

-15 MQIGKGSLNQLPEI
+15 MQIGKGSLNELPEI
-29 IKILEPIKSF
+29 IRIIGSIKSL
-39 LIVTDKQMVE
+39 LIVTDKQMVQ

-58 ILSKAG
+58 LLTKEG
-64 LKSNVF
+64 FKSNVF
-70 DDTVPDPT
+70 DETIPDPT

-83 NGINFLEKFKN
+83 NGIDILKKN
-94 EAVIGFGG
+94 KNDAVIGFGG

-111 IAAMAKH
+111 IAVLSQF

-125 KPPSTFDK
+125 KPPGTFNK
-133 QGLPIIA
+133 KGLPIIA

-147 GSEVTHHAVIIDS
+147 GSEVTHHSVIIDTKS
-160 KNNEKIS
+160 NNQEKIS

-175 TCAIVDYDLTLSK
+175 IVSIVDYELTLSK
-188 PRRLTIDSAID
+188 PKRLTIDSAID
-199 TLTHGIEAYI
+199 TLTHGIEAYV

-221 LDTIRLVTQNI
+221 LDTIRLVTENI
-232 YAVDKDPKDLKARE
+232 YKVDKNPKDIKARE

-299 YAKSRYADCSRAGNF
+299 HAKSRYAECSRAGNF
-314 ALPDDD
+314 ALPNDDNET
-320 DDIACEKLIKGL
+320 ACNKLIKGL
-332 YKMNKDFDVPSMKKF
+332 YKINKDFEVPSMQMF
-347 GINEKNF
+347 GINQKNF
-354 EEKLKNMA
+354 EAELENMA
-362 TDAEVSGAP
+362 SDAEISGAP
-371 NLNPRVPSVSE
+371 SLNPRVPSVNE
-382 MIDLYGKAW
+382 MVDLYGKAW
-391 RAFSVSYTHLTLPT
+391 RAF
-405 KVSG
+405 